1 VAERVEPVSGDVRTP
16 PKFAATLSDDP
27 AIREVQQYLLSLNSG
42 LLNQTALAASD
53 WRWAQVNASGT
64 STWALQYRTP
74 PSTWTT
80 IAYFGPTGTLSTAA
94 GGSLPSGGTANQV
107 LTRTA
112 TASEWANGSKATL
125 TTTGDLL
132 YASAAN
138 TPARLA
144 AGTSGYVLTA
154 NGAGVAPS
162 YQAITGAPWCVATK
176 PATADSRDEEF
187 EGTLSAWT
195 LNAGMSATAPDIW
208 SNPGAGV
215 IRYSV
220 NGAGPSVGGRPSH
233 LVLQPVGD
241 ATYRV
246 AIEKAVTFNTN
257 DVIVFRCSSNR
268 DQGAVANNDYSGGL
282 LLGQTSGGALDLNN
296 AVGLFMTETD
306 IGAVDLQWQKTV
318 AGVPTTATFSLLA
331 TGSRPLPEYYAII
344 KRSGDFYF
352 YASIGEAWMELG
364 SYTATG
370 LSVDR
375 CGVQIAN
382 AAGKYIQYWDF
393 IRFFANTGNLP

>member
-1 VAERVEPVSGDVRTP
+1 VSGDVRTP

-162 YQAITGAPWCVATK
+162 WQAAAGGLTTLYEVDFTTQTTQDFKAGGDGNYTIDGKNWKVTGTGASAGTFKILNGTGIVLAPNAVGAEALGMRASLYAMSSTCAPTLAFTEVWYRATVANLTTNLQSGNCGLTNYSGTSTDWLCRMLQLYDGSQ
-176 PATADSRDEEF
+176 AWVADYYYNGVQLAAGSRPR
-187 EGTLSAWT
+187 S
-195 LNAGMSATAPDIW
+195 
-208 SNPGAGV
+208 
-215 IRYSV
+215 
-220 NGAGPSVGGRPSH
+220 
-233 LVLQPVGD
+233 
-241 ATYRV
+241 
-246 AIEKAVTFNTN
+246 TN
-257 DVIVFRCSSNR
+257 SLTDDVIVLRVIDSATVEVFTGVYSSGWPAR
-268 DQGAVANNDYSGGL
+268 AALHRRGVLQLFVPSAAAIKSPEVNDF
-282 LLGQTSGGALDLNN
+282 A
-296 AVGLFMTETD
+296 
-306 IGAVDLQWQKTV
+306 
-318 AGVPTTATFSLLA
+318 
-331 TGSRPLPEYYAII
+331 
-344 KRSGDFYF
+344 
-352 YASIGEAWMELG
+352 ASISA
-364 SYTATG
+364 YA
-370 LSVDR
+370 
-375 CGVQIAN
+375 
-382 AAGKYIQYWDF
+382 
-393 IRFFANTGNLP
+393 FANGSSMTVTNMRVMQ